1 MNPDIEQTIANVLRR
16 EEIAN
21 EKKIHLARMALMVL
35 TAIQITIARLVMGEV
50 MQERFW
56 VIAPFAYLYLAFNIL
71 LWFRC
76 MREAC
81 PRAVSYVLSFLDL
94 VYVVVVL
101 FGISLVA
108 ESGTFVGTTSAPPF
122 FILYLLNALSG
133 LRFDFKLSLYCAVTS
148 VLIVFG
154 LGAYDAYRSF
164 FPFASGAFL
173 ETFFKAV
180 LVGATALVSGYIG
193 QRSRKLIAQAVQE
206 QGEKRFIKSI
216 FGRHASEEVVED
228 ALKRGLKLGGEERE
242 VTVLFAD
249 LRNFTSLTERLQP
262 GEVVDLLNNY
272 FAQMVDVI
280 ARHGGTVNKFLGD
293 GILAIFGA
301 PVRYDDG
308 AGRAVVTALR
318 MTERLAEFNRQ
329 QVAKGKPE
337 LDIGIGIGTGNVIVG
352 NIGSIER
359 MEYTAVGDPVNL
371 ASRLDELNKQLGTS
385 ILVSPSTYQQVV
397 DGGLQNVDFK
407 RLGPVEMKGR
417 EQGTWVY
424 EVLGVVS

>member
-1 MNPDIEQTIANVLRR
+1 
-16 EEIAN
+16 
-21 EKKIHLARMALMVL
+21 
-35 TAIQITIARLVMGEV
+35 MGEV

-81 PRAVSYVLSFLDL
+81 SRAVSYVLVSLDL
-94 VYVVVVL
+94 AYVVVVL
-101 FGISLVA
+101 FGVSLVA
-108 ESGTFVGTTSAPPF
+108 EPGTFIGTTSAPPF
-122 FILYLLNALSG
+122 FILFLLNALSG
-133 LRFDFKLSLYCAVTS
+133 LRFDFKISLYCAVIS

-154 LGAYDAYRSF
+154 LGAYDAYHGF
-164 FPFASGAFL
+164 FPFAPGVFL
-173 ETFFKAV
+173 ETFLKAV

-193 QRSRKLIAQAVQE
+193 QRSRRLIAQAVQE
-206 QGEKRFIKSI
+206 QEEKRFIKSV

-228 ALKRGLKLGGEERE
+228 ALKRGLELGGEERE

-249 LRNFTSLTERLQP
+249 IRNFTSLAERLQP
-262 GEVVDLLNNY
+262 SEVVDLLNDY
-272 FAQMVDVI
+272 FARMVDVI
-280 ARHGGTVNKFLGD
+280 TGNGGMLNKFMGD

-301 PVRYDDG
+301 PMSYDDS
-308 AGRAVVTALR
+308 ARRAVVTALR
-318 MTERLAEFNRQ
+318 MTERLTEFNRR
-329 QVAKGKPE
+329 QVARGKPE
-337 LDIGIGIGTGNVIVG
+337 LVIGIGIGTGNVIVG

-397 DGGLQNVDFK
+397 DGGLQDVGFR
-407 RLGPVEMKGR
+407 RLGPVEVKGR

-424 EVLGVVS
+424 QVLVDQVAQSVLTPSAAEA